1 MISMFAAYSGTVL
14 SGLMSKQVSSIVSM
28 VLLTAIGIWIISEPY
43 MKKGNG
49 AGEPTAQDNG
59 KSIFDVMLKPE
70 KADMDN
76 SKHIDFKEATVLG
89 VALSINNIGGGISA
103 GMIGLKAF
111 WVGLFSALLSFIALW
126 GGNYITDYLNKWHIG
141 NKANVVA
148 GFLLIMIG
156 IEQIL

>member
-1 MISMFAAYSGTVL
+1 MFAAYSGTVL

-43 MKKGNG
+43 MMKGNG

-59 KSIFDVMLKPE
+59 KSFFDVMLKPE

-89 VALSINNIGGGISA
+89 IALSINNIGGGISA

-126 GGNYITDYLNKWHIG
+126 EGIT
-141 NKANVVA
+141 
-148 GFLLIMIG
+148 
-156 IEQIL
+156 